1 MKDLAPY
8 TIALES
14 AKVKFLESLVE
25 KYDLDDTGKVVRC
38 LINYAREHP
47 ERLDEIFTEVRC
59 LDC

>member
-1 MKDLAPY
+1 MKDQAPY

-25 KYDLDDTGKVVRC
+25 KYDLSDTGKAVRC
-38 LINYAREHP
+38 LIAYAQAQP

-59 LDC
+59 ADC